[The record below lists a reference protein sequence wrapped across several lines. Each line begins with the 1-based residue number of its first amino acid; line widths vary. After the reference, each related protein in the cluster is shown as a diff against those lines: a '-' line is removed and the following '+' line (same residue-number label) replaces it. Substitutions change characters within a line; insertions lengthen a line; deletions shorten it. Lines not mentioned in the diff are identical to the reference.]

1 MRWERLGSLP
11 WWIVP
16 LSLATVG
23 AFAFGQPLLDLLG
36 RNPDYFIAR
45 GLTSLDVMLFPLAVL
60 VLPLLLS
67 IPVLALRWVGPRTAG
82 VAHAVVIGAL
92 FALVVASA
100 WIALLGSDSYP
111 AAFFLV
117 AVGTGA
123 LFAIAFAR
131 YQMVQTGVRYASWAL
146 LAFAAWFLVGA
157 PSGDIAF
164 ASFGDLPELG
174 EVNSPGPIVMLVFDE
189 FPVATMIDSS
199 GALLGDIFPRF
210 AELAA
215 DGVWYRNGV
224 GVRQQTE
231 EALPT
236 ILSGVG
242 ADMGSV
248 AISSNHPLNLFTLFS
263 DSYDIA
269 AMETVTSLCPD
280 FACANSSR
288 LIEPLAKRWSAMAV
302 DLSVVYGHLTMP
314 RAISDRLPAI
324 DQTWGHFS
332 TSESSEFD
340 VIDRFLSTTDDDRRE
355 EVDRFLETFD
365 FDSREPPLRFGHFL
379 FPHHP
384 WVLTPDGQRTGVTWS
399 PGSDG
404 NGWKSDRWLVGQGYQ
419 RHILQ
424 AQYADTILGKV
435 MDRMREEGIY
445 DEALLVVVGDHG
457 ITIRPGIDHQRIMTP
472 DTVGTIAAVP
482 MFIKYPDRFPGVEPG
497 TIDDIRAE
505 TVDLLPTVAEVAGIE
520 VPWDVDGFSLLGLD
534 RGGRTESIM
543 LGKQGA
549 VRFGVD
555 GTEKLAA
562 AAEKEVWFSDGDPWS
577 LTPPGWEAW
586 PGRQITGSETRDLP
600 EISITVDQQGEL
612 DSLADEPEVLPVFL
626 SGRVSL
632 DEDATGR
639 EILVVSID
647 GVARAVTRTFEPQ
660 GRSARFH
667 VMIPPESLHPGEN
680 EVVVWLAVGDPESPT
695 LRR

>member
-11 WWIVP
+11 WWIVS

-45 GLTSLDVMLFPLAVL
+45 GLTSLDVILFPLAVL

-82 VAHAVVIGAL
+82 LAHAVVIGAL

-100 WIALLGSDSYP
+100 WIALLGSDTSP
-111 AAFFLV
+111 AVFILV

-131 YQMVQTGVRYASWAL
+131 YQLVQTGVRYASWAL

-164 ASFGDLPELG
+164 ASFDDLPELG
-174 EVNSPGPIVMLVFDE
+174 EVDSPIPIVMLVFDE

-263 DSYDIA
+263 DSHDIA

-288 LIEPLAKRWSAMAV
+288 LIEPLAKRWRAMA
-302 DLSVVYGHLTMP
+302 
-314 RAISDRLPAI
+314 
-324 DQTWGHFS
+324 
-332 TSESSEFD
+332 
-340 VIDRFLSTTDDDRRE
+340 
-355 EVDRFLETFD
+355 
-365 FDSREPPLRFGHFL
+365 
-379 FPHHP
+379 
-384 WVLTPDGQRTGVTWS
+384 
-399 PGSDG
+399 
-404 NGWKSDRWLVGQGYQ
+404 
-419 RHILQ
+419 
-424 AQYADTILGKV
+424 
-435 MDRMREEGIY
+435 
-445 DEALLVVVGDHG
+445 
-457 ITIRPGIDHQRIMTP
+457 
-472 DTVGTIAAVP
+472 
-482 MFIKYPDRFPGVEPG
+482 
-497 TIDDIRAE
+497 
-505 TVDLLPTVAEVAGIE
+505 
-520 VPWDVDGFSLLGLD
+520 
-534 RGGRTESIM
+534 
-543 LGKQGA
+543 
-549 VRFGVD
+549 
-555 GTEKLAA
+555 
-562 AAEKEVWFSDGDPWS
+562 
-577 LTPPGWEAW
+577 
-586 PGRQITGSETRDLP
+586 
-600 EISITVDQQGEL
+600 
-612 DSLADEPEVLPVFL
+612 
-626 SGRVSL
+626 
-632 DEDATGR
+632 
-639 EILVVSID
+639 
-647 GVARAVTRTFEPQ
+647 
-660 GRSARFH
+660 
-667 VMIPPESLHPGEN
+667 
-680 EVVVWLAVGDPESPT
+680 
-695 LRR
+695 